1 MIRSTSWAYRRA
13 WTDLKHMTLPP
24 SANFTYT
31 LFETS
36 NLICALAPFWCLLI
50 CCSSFHYTSSSC
62 RYFTGAHVRLKL
74 THRCVLPYL
83 CLLEDDVDLEALVND
98 MDSSLESLYSSCS
111 GPQTESTPL
120 LHNGQTSTSHSHH
133 HQAHQHNQP
142 RQGQHSHGI
151 SHISPEPPSSSS
163 DSPQTGLRRSQPMHI
178 NAVR

>member
-1 MIRSTSWAYRRA
+1 MIHSTSWAYRRA
-13 WTDLKHMTLPP
+13 WTDLKHMTIGPQCK
-24 SANFTYT
+24 FHIHVIW
-31 LFETS
+31 
-36 NLICALAPFWCLLI
+36 NLKFNMRTGSLWCLSI

-62 RYFTGAHVRLKL
+62 CYFTGAHVRLML
-74 THRCVLPYL
+74 THRFVLPYL
-83 CLLEDDVDLEALVND
+83 CLLEDDVDLEALVNE
-98 MDSSLESLYSSCS
+98 MDSSLESLYSCS

-120 LHNGQTSTSHSHH
+120 LHNGRTSTSHSHH